1 MSGPED
7 RSLREL
13 MTSSQTDEQRRQIY
27 LTLTQPILA
36 AVTDHLQAYFQHLYR
51 VAPPRQPGEEQVPE
65 SFCFRCPQNPEV
77 PCRLAL
83 FGALLGRSS
92 PPLPAPLVW
101 RE

>member
-1 MSGPED
+1 MFCCAVPMSGPEN

-51 VAPPRQPGEEQVPE
+51 VTAPRQPGEEQV
-65 SFCFRCPQNPEV
+65 CFDLCCP
-77 PCRLAL
+77 
-83 FGALLGRSS
+83 
-92 PPLPAPLVW
+92 PPFP
-101 RE
+101 R